1 MQFELDNLFISKHK
15 RIFEINPYTTKV
27 GRWTKRTIHIAASIC
42 EKTMKKRHEEKV
54 QLAIN
59 LGLNTLKI
67 VRFVMS
73 NSSTL

>member
-1 MQFELDNLFISKHK
+1 MQFELDNLFRSKHK
-15 RIFEINPYTTKV
+15 RIFELNPYTDKV
-27 GRWTKRTIHIAASIC
+27 GRRTKHIIHTAASIRG
-42 EKTMKKRHEEKV
+42 KTITKRHEEKS

-59 LGLNTLKI
+59 LGLKTLQI